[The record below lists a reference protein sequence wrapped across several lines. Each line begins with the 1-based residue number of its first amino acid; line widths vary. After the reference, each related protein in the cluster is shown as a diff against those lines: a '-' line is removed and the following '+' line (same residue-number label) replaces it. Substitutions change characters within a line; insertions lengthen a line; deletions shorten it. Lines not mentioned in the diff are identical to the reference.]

1 MSFLASLR
9 IHRPSPLNGA
19 DRRLRSTVRT
29 VLEDSYRQHR
39 TGDPIVIRCHGGPRT
54 SRPETFPPRFEVAVK
69 GGLYVLLDEGPI
81 ADWKYQFVPSDH

>member
-9 IHRPSPLNGA
+9 IYRPSPLKGA
-19 DRRLRSTVRT
+19 DGPWRSTVRT
-29 VLEDSYRQHR
+29 VTEDCHRR
-39 TGDPIVIRCHGGPRT
+39 TGHPIVIRCDGGPRT
-54 SRPETFPPRFEVAVK
+54 SRAETFPPRFEVAEK